1 MPKSKESLVRAQAK
15 TKVIEEHRRAAN
27 DTGSTEV
34 QVALLTTQ
42 IRSLTEHLKRHS
54 KDFAARRG
62 LLVQVGRRS
71 SLLKY
76 LNNTERERYLEIIQ
90 KLGIRA
96 K

>member
-1 MPKSKESLVRAQAK
+1 MPKTKEAAAK
-15 TKVIEEHRRAAN
+15 AEAKGKLIAAHRRGSG

-34 QVALLTTQ
+34 QVALLTSQ
-42 IRSLTEHLKRHS
+42 IRSLTEHLKTHS

-76 LNNTERERYLEIIQ
+76 LNKTDRERYLDLIQ
-90 KLGIRA
+90 KLDIRA

>member
-1 MPKSKESLVRAQAK
+1 MPKTKEGQAAAEAK
-15 TKVIEEHRRAAN
+15 QKIIAAHRRSPE
-27 DTGSTEV
+27 DSGSTEV

-42 IRSLTEHLKRHS
+42 IRALTGHLKVHS

-76 LNNTERERYLEIIQ
+76 LNNTDRARYLDLIQ
-90 KLGIRA
+90 KLEIRA

>member
-1 MPKSKESLVRAQAK
+1 MPKSNEVVAKAQAK
-15 TKVIEEHRRAAN
+15 TKLIGEHRRAQN

-34 QVALLTTQ
+34 QVALLTSQ

-76 LNNTERERYLEIIQ
+76 LNTVDRERYLDLIQ
-90 KLGIRA
+90 KLEIRA

>member
-1 MPKSKESLVRAQAK
+1 MPKSKEKIVRAENK
-15 TKVIEEHRRAAN
+15 TKLIAEHRRAAN

-34 QVALLTTQ
+34 QVALLTSQ
-42 IRSLTEHLKRHS
+42 IRSLTEHLKRHT

-76 LNNTERERYLEIIQ
+76 LNNTDRERYLELIQ
-90 KLGIRA
+90 KLEIRA

>member
-1 MPKSKESLVRAQAK
+1 MPKSKEGLAAAEAK
-15 TKVIEEHRRAAN
+15 TKVINEFRRKDG

-42 IRSLTEHLKRHS
+42 IRALTEHLKKHT
-54 KDFAARRG
+54 KDYAARRG

-76 LNNTERERYLEIIQ
+76 LNKTDRERYLDLIQ
-90 KLGIRA
+90 KLDIRA

>member
-1 MPKSKESLVRAQAK
+1 MPKNKEVVAKAAAK
-15 TKVIEEHRRAAN
+15 TKLIAAHRRAAG

-34 QVALLTTQ
+34 QVALLTSQ
-42 IRSLTEHLKRHS
+42 IRSLTEHLKVHT

-76 LNNTERERYLEIIQ
+76 LNNTDRERYLDLIQ
-90 KLGIRA
+90 KLDIRA

>member
-1 MPKSKESLVRAQAK
+1 MPKTKEALAKAGAK
-15 TKVIEEHRRAAN
+15 TKLIATHRRSAA

-34 QVALLTTQ
+34 QVALLTSQ
-42 IRSLTEHLKRHS
+42 IRSLTEHLKVHS
-54 KDFAARRG
+54 KDFSARRG

-76 LNNTERERYLEIIQ
+76 LNNTDRERYLELIQ
-90 KLGIRA
+90 KLDIRA

>member
-1 MPKSKESLVRAQAK
+1 MPKPKELLERAEKK
-15 TKVIEEHRRAAN
+15 TKLIAAHRRSAK

-34 QVALLTTQ
+34 QVALLTSQ
-42 IRSLTEHLKRHS
+42 IRSLTEHLKTHS

-76 LNNTERERYLEIIQ
+76 LSNTDRDRYLDLIQ
-90 KLGIRA
+90 KLEIRA

>member
-1 MPKSKESLVRAQAK
+1 MPKSKEKIVQAEKK
-15 TKVIEEHRRAAN
+15 TALIAEHRRAQN

-34 QVALLTTQ
+34 QVALLTSQ
-42 IRSLTEHLKRHS
+42 IRSLTEHLKRHT

-76 LNNTERERYLEIIQ
+76 LNNTDRERYLELIQ
-90 KLGIRA
+90 KLEIRA

>member
-1 MPKSKESLVRAQAK
+1 MPKSKESLVRAQQK
-15 TKVIEEHRRAAN
+15 TKVIEEHRRGAK

-34 QVALLTTQ
+34 QVALLTSQ

-76 LNNTERERYLEIIQ
+76 LNNVDRERYLDLIQ
-90 KLGIRA
+90 KLEIRA

>member
-1 MPKSKESLVRAQAK
+1 MPKSKEGLARAEAK
-15 TKVIEEHRRAAN
+15 QKVIVEHRRKDG

-34 QVALLTTQ
+34 QVALLTAQ
-42 IRSLTEHLKRHS
+42 IRSLTEHLKKHT
-54 KDFAARRG
+54 KDYAARRG

-76 LNNTERERYLEIIQ
+76 MNKKDRESYLELIQ

>member
-1 MPKSKESLVRAQAK
+1 LPKTKEALAKAGAK
-15 TKVIEEHRRAAN
+15 TKLIATHRRSAA

-34 QVALLTTQ
+34 QVALLTSQ
-42 IRSLTEHLKRHS
+42 IRSLTEHLKVHS
-54 KDFAARRG
+54 KDFSARRG

-76 LNNTERERYLEIIQ
+76 LNNTDRERYLELIQ
-90 KLGIRA
+90 KLDIRA

>member
-1 MPKSKESLVRAQAK
+1 MPKSKERTERAAKKTSLIA
-15 TKVIEEHRRAAN
+15 EHRRSAQ
-27 DTGSTEV
+27 DTGSTEI
-34 QVALLTTQ
+34 QVALLTSQ

-76 LNNTERERYLEIIQ
+76 LSNTDRERYLELIQ
-90 KLGIRA
+90 KLDIRA

>member
-1 MPKSKESLVRAQAK
+1 MPKNREVVAKAEQK
-15 TKVIEEHRRAAN
+15 TKLIAEHRRGPK

-34 QVALLTTQ
+34 QVALLTSQ
-42 IRSLTEHLKRHS
+42 IRSLTGHLKKHS

-76 LNNTERERYLEIIQ
+76 LNKTDRERYLDLIQ
-90 KLGIRA
+90 KLDIRA

>member
-1 MPKSKESLVRAQAK
+1 MPKSNETIARAQAK
-15 TKVIEEHRRAAN
+15 QKLIGEHRRSAN
-27 DTGSTEV
+27 DSGSTEV
-34 QVALLTTQ
+34 QVALLTSQ
-42 IRSLTEHLKRHS
+42 IRHLTEHLRKHS

-76 LNNTERERYLEIIQ
+76 LNNTERERYLELIQ

>member
-1 MPKSKESLVRAQAK
+1 MPKSKERQAEAEAKAQ
-15 TKVIEEHRRAAN
+15 VIRSHRRSEA

-34 QVALLTTQ
+34 QVALLTSR
-42 IRSLTEHLKRHS
+42 IRALTGHLKLHS
-54 KDFAARRG
+54 KDYAARRG

-76 LNNTERERYLEIIQ
+76 LNKSDRDAYLGLIQ
-90 KLGIRA
+90 KLDIRA

>member
-1 MPKSKESLVRAQAK
+1 MPKSKESIVRAEKK
-15 TKVIEEHRRAAN
+15 TKVIEEHRRAVN

>member
-1 MPKSKESLVRAQAK
+1 MPKAREAVAK
-15 TKVIEEHRRAAN
+15 AAAKQKLIGEHRRSQT

-34 QVALLTTQ
+34 QVALLTSQ
-42 IRSLTEHLKRHS
+42 IRHLTDHLRKHT

-76 LNNTERERYLEIIQ
+76 LNNADRERYLDLIQ
-90 KLGIRA
+90 KLDIRA

>member
-1 MPKSKESLVRAQAK
+1 MPKSKEGIAASEAK
-15 TKVIEEHRRAAN
+15 GKVIAEHRRSEA

-34 QVALLTTQ
+34 QVALLTTN
-42 IRSLTEHLKRHS
+42 IRSLTGHLKKHT

-76 LNNTERERYLEIIQ
+76 LNKTDRERYLDLIQ
-90 KLGIRA
+90 KLDIRA

>member
-1 MPKSKESLVRAQAK
+1 MPKPKEVVAK
-15 TKVIEEHRRAAN
+15 FDAKQKLIADHRRGPK

-34 QVALLTTQ
+34 QVALLTSQ
-42 IRSLTEHLKRHS
+42 IRSLTEHLKTHS

-76 LNNTERERYLEIIQ
+76 LNKTDRERYLELIQ
-90 KLGIRA
+90 KLDIRA

>member
-1 MPKSKESLVRAQAK
+1 MPKSKESMAKAEAK
-15 TKVIEEHRRAAN
+15 TKLIAAHRRGKS

-34 QVALLTTQ
+34 QVALLTSQ
-42 IRSLTEHLKRHS
+42 IRSLTEHLKLHS

-76 LNNTERERYLEIIQ
+76 LNRTDRERYLDIIQ
-90 KLGIRA
+90 KLDIRA

>member
-1 MPKSKESLVRAQAK
+1 MPKSKEKVARAENK
-15 TKVIEEHRRAAN
+15 TKLIAEHRRAQN

-34 QVALLTTQ
+34 QVALLTSQ
-42 IRSLTEHLKRHS
+42 IRSLTEHLKRHT

-76 LNNTERERYLEIIQ
+76 LNNTDRERYLELIQ
-90 KLGIRA
+90 KLEIRA

>member
-1 MPKSKESLVRAQAK
+1 MPKSRETIARAEAK
-15 TKVIEEHRRAAN
+15 TKLITEHRRSDK

-34 QVALLTTQ
+34 QVALLTSQ
-42 IRSLTEHLKRHS
+42 IRSLTDHLKKHT

-76 LNNTERERYLEIIQ
+76 LNSTDRERYLELIQ
-90 KLGIRA
+90 KLDIRA

>member
-1 MPKSKESLVRAQAK
+1 MPKTKEALAKAEAK
-15 TKVIEEHRRAAN
+15 TKVIAEHRRRSG

-34 QVALLTTQ
+34 QVALLTSQ
-42 IRSLTEHLKRHS
+42 IRSLTEHLKRHT
-54 KDFAARRG
+54 KDYAARRG

-76 LNNTERERYLEIIQ
+76 LNNADRERYLELIQ
-90 KLGIRA
+90 KLEIRA

>member
-1 MPKSKESLVRAQAK
+1 MPKTKEALAKAGAKSKLIA
-15 TKVIEEHRRAAN
+15 EHRRSAA

-34 QVALLTTQ
+34 QVALLTAQ
-42 IRSLTEHLKRHS
+42 IRSLTEHLKMHS

-76 LNNTERERYLEIIQ
+76 LNNTDRERYLELIQ
-90 KLGIRA
+90 KLDIRA

>member
-1 MPKSKESLVRAQAK
+1 MPKSKESLVRAEKK
-15 TKVIEEHRRAAN
+15 TKLIAEHRRAAN

-34 QVALLTTQ
+34 QVALLTSQ
-42 IRSLTEHLKRHS
+42 IRSLTEHLKKHS

-76 LNNTERERYLEIIQ
+76 LNNTDRDRYLELIQ
-90 KLGIRA
+90 KLEIRA

>member
-1 MPKSKESLVRAQAK
+1 MPKTKEALAKAGAK
-15 TKVIEEHRRAAN
+15 TKLIAAHRRSAE

-34 QVALLTTQ
+34 QVALLTSQ
-42 IRSLTEHLKRHS
+42 IRHLTEHLRKHS

-76 LNNTERERYLEIIQ
+76 LNNADRERYLELIQ
-90 KLGIRA
+90 KLDIRA

>member
-1 MPKSKESLVRAQAK
+1 MPKPKEAVARAAAK
-15 TKVIEEHRRAAN
+15 TKVIEEHRRGAK

-34 QVALLTTQ
+34 QVALLTSQ
-42 IRSLTEHLKRHS
+42 IRALTEHLKTHT

-76 LNNTERERYLEIIQ
+76 MNRVDRERYLELIQ

>member
-1 MPKSKESLVRAQAK
+1 MPKSKEKVARAENK
-15 TKVIEEHRRAAN
+15 TKLISEHRRAQN

-34 QVALLTTQ
+34 QVALLTSQ
-42 IRSLTEHLKRHS
+42 IRSLTEHLKRHT

-76 LNNTERERYLEIIQ
+76 LNNTDRERYLELIQ
-90 KLGIRA
+90 KLEIRA